1 MTRPLAFARR
11 PFSDQVEPDNMKDP
25 FNLCYA
31 AHHVSRVWSMPEG
44 TRLGFNWTDPAM
56 TIEGV
61 SVPKHAARVLP

>member
-1 MTRPLAFARR
+1 
-11 PFSDQVEPDNMKDP
+11 MKDP